1 LLADLRRRSRP
12 VEAVS
17 VKADIDGTLVGLWS
31 PGFHA
36 FSVCVYHFHFLS
48 RDRRHGGYR
57 LDLEP
62 LRLKI
67 EALTD
72 FHLPEQEFG

>member
-1 LLADLRRRSRP
+1 
-12 VEAVS
+12 VS

-36 FSVCVYHFHFLS
+36 FSVCGYHFHFLS

-57 LDLEP
+57 LDL
-62 LRLKI
+62 
-67 EALTD
+67 
-72 FHLPEQEFG
+72 